1 MAPHAQSHP
10 HEDVTRMTID
20 FPARKHKR
28 LKAIA
33 ALLGI
38 PMKDFI
44 LTCVLEK
51 LDDKAIV
58 KALEEQKD
66 REAFDRGTKS
76 IKEEG
81 YDTLEEVKRYLGLK
95 S

>member
-1 MAPHAQSHP
+1 MGAHSEPYSHQ
-10 HEDVTRMTID
+10 DVTRMTID
-20 FPARKHKR
+20 FPIGKHKQ

-38 PMKDFI
+38 PMKEFI

-51 LDDKAIV
+51 LEDK
-58 KALEEQKD
+58 KTLQALEEERD
-66 REAFDRGTKS
+66 VENFDRGKKS

-81 YDTLEEVKRYLGLK
+81 YDTLAEVRRYLGLDK
-95 S
+95 